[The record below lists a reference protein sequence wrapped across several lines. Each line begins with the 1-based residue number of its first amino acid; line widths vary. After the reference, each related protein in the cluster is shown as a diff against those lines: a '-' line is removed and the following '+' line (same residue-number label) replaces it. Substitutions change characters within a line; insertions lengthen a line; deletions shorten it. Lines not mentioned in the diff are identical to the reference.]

1 MINFTRNRYTN
12 AIARNLQ
19 THIDKYNYILY
30 NRIVIKMA
38 KIFSIMDIL
47 TGGAKLVVFTDLE
60 KEEMVQKLVSNMP
73 MLRKR
78 LNLSQEEL
86 ASIAGVSRQT
96 INAVESGRQNMSW
109 NLFILLILFF
119 MHNESTRDFLPVVKF
134 DIKKLEEY
142 FLNK

>member
-1 MINFTRNRYTN
+1 
-12 AIARNLQ
+12 
-19 THIDKYNYILY
+19 
-30 NRIVIKMA
+30 
-38 KIFSIMDIL
+38 MDIL
-47 TGGAKLVVFTDLE
+47 TGGAKLVVFTDSE